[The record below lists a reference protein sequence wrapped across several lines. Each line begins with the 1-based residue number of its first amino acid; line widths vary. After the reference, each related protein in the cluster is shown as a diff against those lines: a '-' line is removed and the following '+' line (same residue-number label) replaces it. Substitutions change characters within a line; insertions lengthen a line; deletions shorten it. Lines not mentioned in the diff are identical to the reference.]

1 MLVLGSGS
9 DGGNKHG
16 PGEITLSGSICG
28 MFVDIWI
35 AVSAKYK
42 YSKGPNGWIRD
53 VIVGRS

>member
-1 MLVLGSGS
+1 MLVLGSDL
-9 DGGNKHG
+9 DGGNKYG
-16 PGEITLSGSICG
+16 PDEITVSGSICG

-53 VIVGRS
+53 VIVGGS